1 MTPPPVSRRTLFGGA
16 AAAAGASAVG
26 AVAAAPAQATPVQ
39 TAATADAT
47 PPPAPAATGDWT
59 EAELRD
65 RSRVLRL
72 GFTEQEADAWLLVAR
87 AGAAFFALPQIH
99 PSDTPDVVDAIHV
112 MQRIL
117 MQRPAYKQYRQWGEE
132 EEGGPAS

>member
-1 MTPPPVSRRTLFGGA
+1 MTPPVTRRTLFGGA
-16 AAAAGASAVG
+16 AAVAGATAAGASL
-26 AVAAAPAQATPVQ
+26 AAPAQAAE
-39 TAATADAT
+39 TAPDAAGT
-47 PPPAPAATGDWT
+47 VAAGGPTGDWT

-87 AGAAFFALPQIH
+87 AGAAFFALPQLH
-99 PSDTPDVVDAIHV
+99 PSDTPDVVDAVHV

-132 EEGGPAS
+132 EEGGGPAS

>member
-1 MTPPPVSRRTLFGGA
+1 MTPPVTRRTLFGGA
-16 AAAAGASAVG
+16 AAVAGATAAGASL
-26 AVAAAPAQATPVQ
+26 AAPAQAAE
-39 TAATADAT
+39 TAPDAAAGTAGAGG
-47 PPPAPAATGDWT
+47 PTGDWT

-87 AGAAFFALPQIH
+87 AGAAFFALPQLH
-99 PSDTPDVVDAIHV
+99 PSDTPDVVDAVHV

-132 EEGGPAS
+132 EEGGSPAS